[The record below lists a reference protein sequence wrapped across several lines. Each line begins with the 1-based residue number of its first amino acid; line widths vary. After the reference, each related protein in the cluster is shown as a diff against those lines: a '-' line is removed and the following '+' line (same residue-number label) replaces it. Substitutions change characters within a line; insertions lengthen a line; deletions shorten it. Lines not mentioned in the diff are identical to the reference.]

1 MDMELITTRICMA
14 NDIGLHGN
22 MFGGVLLSAIDEAAA
37 AFAAQAADNPRM
49 VTLKMD
55 EVLFKKPVKQGHL
68 IKIYGEV
75 IDVGNTSLTLRIEA
89 RQHNVHNGKQ
99 EVVCTTTMIFVR
111 IDEFGDKQLINDRVR
126 ERYGFPTLNQRVF
139 TIEPGKLKPEDVP
152 AFIEK
157 VKSEMKKHPSTQA

>member
-1 MDMELITTRICMA
+1 MA

-22 MFGGVLLSAIDEAAA
+22 MFGGVMLAAIDEAAA

-75 IDVGNTSLTLRIEA
+75 IDVGNTSMTLRIEA

-126 ERYGFPTLNQRVF
+126 VRYGFAPLHKTDKTYPGSI
-139 TIEPGKLKPEDVP
+139 TISNDFAIDTIVGTTSTIIANPQEIQGK
-152 AFIEK
+152 
-157 VKSEMKKHPSTQA
+157 S